1 MLLTLKKHQVQ
12 TPAVREPVPFCGLGS
27 DEDKTYR
34 VVVHS
39 MPQLWTLSSV
49 WLYLESPP
57 QCGHHC
63 HQRTTAV
70 LQWCLWSSV
79 CHRSHTGVSE
89 HSWRGSK
96 HALKC
101 VYPRH
106 AEDGRSDLTGFQ
118 GRSLISRGNQ
128 HCPLY
133 CLPTSY
139 WGTTPQGIPI

>member
-1 MLLTLKKHQVQ
+1 MLLTLKKHKCRLLLSESLSHSVAL
-12 TPAVREPVPFCGLGS
+12 AVMKIRLTGWWCTACPNCGPYPVF
-27 DEDKTYR
+27 DF
-34 VVVHS
+34 
-39 MPQLWTLSSV
+39 
-49 WLYLESPP
+49 LESPP

-79 CHRSHTGVSE
+79 CHRSHAGVSE

-106 AEDGRSDLTGFQ
+106 AEDGRSDLTGFK